1 MIIFNGKVLILIE
14 IFSYIGVVFMFLKV
28 VINGFGCIGCL
39 VFCVGLNYL
48 DLIEFVG
55 INDLVLL

>member
-1 MIIFNGKVLILIE
+1 MIFIE